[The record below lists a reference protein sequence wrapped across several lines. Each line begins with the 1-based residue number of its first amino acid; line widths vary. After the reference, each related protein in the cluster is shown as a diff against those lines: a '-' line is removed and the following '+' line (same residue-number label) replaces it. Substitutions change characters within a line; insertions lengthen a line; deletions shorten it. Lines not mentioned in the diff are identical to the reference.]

1 MTPHNLAEIVATN
14 YQGDSEVLAAFDPT
28 NILVFIEIIMELLD
42 AFGNCDIGNSEFISV
57 AQNPNRWHKLL
68 VRLRVRRIL
77 GREYRDMSPG
87 IEKALWKAAVQL
99 SEEDVESLR
108 S

>member
-28 NILVFIEIIMELLD
+28 NILVFFEIIMELLD

-57 AQNPNRWHKLL
+57 AQNPNRWQ
-68 VRLRVRRIL
+68 
-77 GREYRDMSPG
+77 
-87 IEKALWKAAVQL
+87 AAVQL